1 MSQPLANRLA
11 EYAAQLRFEDL
22 PAEAVH
28 ETKRRFIDSFA
39 TAVGAMDADA
49 YAVARRC
56 ALRVHGNPGASV
68 LGGGQS
74 SIEWA
79 TFVNGLLIRYL
90 DYNDTYLSLEPA
102 HPSDNLAAVLSV
114 GEAVKAP
121 GRELITAAVL
131 AYEIQCRLCDAASLR
146 KHGWDH
152 VFYGALSS
160 SLAACK
166 LMKLDPVKAT
176 HALGLAG
183 VANIATRQTRSGEL
197 SEWKGCAFANA
208 ARNGVFAALLAA
220 EGLSGPAPIFE
231 GDLGIM
237 KLLTGHFELP
247 ELGGNGRPFMINR
260 TYIKFWPAEYHS
272 QSAIDAALQLRPEV
286 GDIQGVE
293 SIDIHTFDAA
303 VDIIGK
309 DPEKWRPR
317 TRETADH
324 SLPYCTAVALADGDV
339 TLAQFDPS
347 RFSDPAL
354 LDLVAKVKVHRSPE
368 LSARYPRGI
377 PNRLTITLK
386 DGRQLVREVEFPRG
400 HAENPMTDAEVER
413 KFRTLV
419 VPRYGEAMADR
430 VLSACWTLEKLD
442 NVSAL
447 LQLFNQTPKSES
459 RPRAEAPRKPARAK
473 AKAPARKPVKAAAR
487 PAARKAA
494 SRAARPV
501 TKAGGKAKAGKK
513 AKK

>member
-1 MSQPLANRLA
+1 MTQPLAGRLA
-11 EYAAQLRFEDL
+11 EYTQNLRFDDL
-22 PAEAVH
+22 PAPAVH

-49 YAVARRC
+49 FAIARRC
-56 ALRVHGNPGASV
+56 AGRVQSQPGASL
-68 LGGGQS
+68 LGGGTS

-114 GEAVKAP
+114 GEAA
-121 GRELITAAVL
+121 GRSGQEMITAAVL
-131 AYEIQCRLCDAASLR
+131 AYEVQCRLCDAASLR

-160 SLAACK
+160 CAAACK
-166 LMKLDPVKAT
+166 LLKLNPTQTT

-183 VANIATRQTRSGEL
+183 VCNTALRQTRAGEL
-197 SEWKGCAFANA
+197 SMWKGCAFANA

-220 EGLSGPAPIFE
+220 EGMTGPAPIFE
-231 GDLGIM
+231 GDVGIM
-237 KLLTGHFELP
+237 KLMTGSFALGP
-247 ELGGNGRPFMINR
+247 LGGEAGRPFMINA

-272 QSAIDAALQLRPEV
+272 QSAIDAALQLRAEV
-286 GDIQGVE
+286 GDVKRV
-293 SIDIHTFDAA
+293 SAIDIHTFDAA

-309 DPEKWRPR
+309 DPEKWRPK

-339 TLAQFDPS
+339 TLAQFEPK
-347 RFSDPAL
+347 RFGDPAL
-354 LDLVAKVKVHRSPE
+354 LDLVAKVKVHRDAT

-377 PNRLTITLK
+377 PNRITVTLA
-386 DGRQLVREVEFPRG
+386 DGRQLVKEVEFPRG
-400 HAENPMTDAEVER
+400 HAENPMTDAEVEK

-419 VPRYGEAMADR
+419 EPRYGKDRADR
-430 VLSACWTLEKLD
+430 VLAACWKLEALKSVRELIGILD
-442 NVSAL
+442 
-447 LQLFNQTPKSES
+447 Q
-459 RPRAEAPRKPARAK
+459 
-473 AKAPARKPVKAAAR
+473 
-487 PAARKAA
+487 
-494 SRAARPV
+494 
-501 TKAGGKAKAGKK
+501 
-513 AKK
+513 